1 MQDGF
6 TLHFPQETD
15 YEENKTNVC
24 LFRFGATG
32 QQFKIKHHEVV
43 ASTNF
48 KAKSILICITP
59 LYFEAC
65 FLFLPFPPLTSF
77 LLSVYSIVLQKQK
90 FFCPTNFD
98 LLITFQN

>member
-6 TLHFPQETD
+6 TSRFPQEIEH
-15 YEENKTNVC
+15 EENKTSVC
-24 LFRFGATG
+24 LFRFWATG

-48 KAKSILICITP
+48 KAKLILIYITP

-65 FLFLPFPPLTSF
+65 FFLSFSPLTSF
-77 LLSVYSIVLQKQK
+77 LLSVYSIDTLAETIVFL
-90 FFCPTNFD
+90 PY
-98 LLITFQN
+98 

>member
-15 YEENKTNVC
+15 CEENKTNVC
-24 LFRFGATG
+24 LFRFWATG
-32 QQFKIKHHEVV
+32 QQCKIKHHEVV

-48 KAKSILICITP
+48 KAKPILICITP

-65 FLFLPFPPLTSF
+65 FFPSLSPLTSF
-77 LLSVYSIVLQKQK
+77 LLSVYSIDTLAETEA
-90 FFCPTNFD
+90 FLPY
-98 LLITFQN
+98 